1 MLKNENVH
9 CDPQDNY
16 KANIKYTEKGTRKIS
31 EWYPGGE
38 GEIKTESSN
47 GGIKRQ
53 MVLRH

>member
-16 KANIKYTEKGTRKIS
+16 KENIKYTEKGTRKKS

-38 GEIKTESSN
+38 WGN
-47 GGIKRQ
+47 QKRKQ
-53 MVLRH
+53 